1 MDGMKFTKIESC
13 MLFGYFEKT
22 KVFEIENSGLHRK
35 AGTGIS
41 TVEFLQ
47 LHRGENHSLLRFVEA
62 KSSIPRKETSRE
74 CYEEFIE
81 EITDKFI
88 HSFNMYAAD
97 KLGIYDEIDG
107 EIAEI
112 SDGELK
118 YRFVLVINTHEAK
131 GFDAAFLEGVC
142 NDLEKRL
149 RERLG
154 GYFFKIWRFDEGTA
168 RSKKAKVLVFDERIA
183 KERQLV
189 AAYATVNKS
198 EYTAEYSESCKP
210 EEQEQLKLAVHEYI
224 ERIRNPQIN
233 PSTP

>member
-1 MDGMKFTKIESC
+1 MDGMTFTKIESC
-13 MLFGYFEKT
+13 MLFGPFEKT
-22 KVFEIENSGLHRK
+22 KVFEIENSELHRK

-47 LHRGENHSLLRFVEA
+47 LHRGKKHNLLRFVEA

-74 CYEEFIE
+74 CYEGFIE

-97 KLGIYDEIDG
+97 KLRIYDEIDG

-112 SDGELK
+112 SDRELK
-118 YRFVLVINTHEAK
+118 YRFVLVINTHESE
-131 GFDAAFLEGVC
+131 GFDKAFFEGVRS
-142 NDLEKRL
+142 DLEERL

-154 GYFFKIWRFDEGTA
+154 DYFFKIWRFDEGE
-168 RSKKAKVLVFDERIA
+168 RWDKKAKVVVFDERTA
-183 KERQLV
+183 RTQYLV
-189 AAYATVNKS
+189 SAYATVNKS
-198 EYTAEYSESCKP
+198 EYTAEYSENCKP

-224 ERIRNPQIN
+224 GRIRDPQIN
-233 PSTP
+233 PSIP